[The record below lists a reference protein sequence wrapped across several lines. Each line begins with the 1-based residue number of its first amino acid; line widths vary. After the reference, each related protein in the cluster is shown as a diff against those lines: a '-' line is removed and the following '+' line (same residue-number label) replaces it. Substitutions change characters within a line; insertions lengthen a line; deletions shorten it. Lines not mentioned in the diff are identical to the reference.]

1 METDRFLS
9 ACQRALCSICIWA
22 SFNYSPG
29 QKIDRNI
36 STQHTATLLG
46 VTRSFWRKMSGAR
59 VWPSCCDVLWHV
71 AHVGC
76 YWLKFENGPVF
87 HATFVDVAWF
97 CSRLVSPFGQIGATM
112 WRLGMRISSIF
123 NTQLGSVSVA
133 FSCLVY
139 PPREEFGLLSPNS
152 GW

>member
-9 ACQRALCSICIWA
+9 ACQRALCCICLWA

-46 VTRSFWRKMSGAR
+46 ATRSFWRKMSGAFGHP
-59 VWPSCCDVLWHV
+59 VATCCGMLHTLGVIGSNLKMVQFFMQHLWMLH
-71 AHVGC
+71 
-76 YWLKFENGPVF
+76 
-87 HATFVDVAWF
+87 DF

-123 NTQLGSVSVA
+123 NTQLGSVSVPL
-133 FSCLVY
+133 SCLVY

-152 GW
+152 SW